1 MYTHTQTYYL
11 YMYVC
16 VCVCT
21 LHSGLCCWLLGNRQ
35 QIFKVIIVTME
46 IDVYYGQLCIVVRM

>member
-1 MYTHTQTYYL
+1 MYTHTNIL
-11 YMYVC
+11 LVHVC
-16 VCVCT
+16 GVCVCT